1 MPENQPIGGT
11 PVTPPAGE
19 TPPAGPP
26 IVFDE
31 WLKAQDETVRT
42 AYESHT
48 KGLKTALDSERTQR
62 SELARQLKEA
72 SKGAEKG
79 SDLERSLAD
88 LSGKLELAERRATF
102 AEQATRPEI
111 GCVNVR
117 AAWALAQAEGLF
129 DSRGNPNWDSL
140 KTTAPELFGA
150 SPVRGNAG
158 VGTGV
163 KPPPA
168 QGMNQFIRQSAGR

>member
-1 MPENQPIGGT
+1 MPDNQPIGGT

-19 TPPAGPP
+19 TPPAGTL
-26 IVFDE
+26 IAFEE
-31 WLKAQDETVRT
+31 WLKGQDESIRT

-48 KGLKTALDSERTQR
+48 RGLKSALDSERTQR
-62 SELARQLKEA
+62 NDLARQLKEA
-72 SKGAEKG
+72 SKGIEKG

-111 GCVNVR
+111 GCVNVK
-117 AAWALAQAEGLF
+117 AAWALASTDGLF
-129 DSRGNPNWDSL
+129 DSRGNPNWDAIKSA
-140 KTTAPELFGA
+140 APELFGA
-150 SPVRGNAG
+150 PPVRGNAG

-168 QGMNQFIRQSAGR
+168 QGMNQFIRQAAGR